1 LGKAERSSGIAFRTA
16 AARADRFG
24 RSTLFLYLQGM
35 PMTLTPQREPISD
48 GARRVARTA
57 VAAGLVAALCAA
69 GPIPLAYSADGPSP
83 NSTAPADGTVKSAN
97 AKLGSDDADLLA
109 EAKADGDKNV
119 TMMIATAPG
128 QTEQVAAKLDAV
140 KGGSVGRTYDK
151 LGYVRATVPTAK
163 ADSAIAAAAKLSS
176 VHGIDLREEI
186 PLDDP
191 SASGSAKPA
200 SATASYPA
208 PGRKTPAE
216 NPYNPSFE
224 TGAVDF
230 VRDHPKAD
238 GRGVTIGILDSGVDL
253 GHPALQKTTTGERK
267 IVDWVTATDP
277 IVDGDATWRPM
288 VTSVSGPAFTYGGRT
303 WTAPAGSY
311 QVSMFSEAATAGGD
325 AKGDANRDGDT
336 TDKWGVLYDA
346 AAGTVRVDLNN
357 NLDFSDDA
365 PMKPYKDGYQ
375 IGYFGTD
382 DPSTDVVERQ
392 PFVVQIRKDVP
403 MDPFGGDWVGKK
415 ADFVNI
421 GVIESEHGTHVAGIT
436 SANGLFGGRMNG
448 AAPGAKIVSSR
459 ACTWTG
465 GCTNVALTEGMID
478 LVVNRGVDI
487 VNMSIGSL
495 PALNDGNNARAEL
508 YTRLIDTY
516 GVQLVISAGNSGPGA
531 NTIGDPGL
539 ADKVISVGAG
549 ISRATWAAN
558 YGSAVEKKYAMMP
571 FSSRG
576 PREDGGFTPTLVA
589 PGAAIN
595 TTQTW
600 LPGAPVAE
608 AGYSLPA
615 GYSMLQGTS
624 MASPQATG
632 ASALLLSAAKQKG
645 IELEPADLRTALT
658 STAHHI
664 KGVQA
669 YEEGAGRIDIVD
681 AWDAIRDGASAHDYT
696 VKAPVDTAIDQAL
709 KTPGFGTG
717 LYDREGGLKAGD
729 KKTYDVTIT
738 RTSGTAKAVR
748 HDLRFENNAGDT
760 FRIVGSDEVE
770 LPLNQPVTVKVR
782 AHPRSAGLKSAILE
796 VDDPRTEGVDKQILT
811 TVVVSEPVK
820 YTYSASNTVQRN
832 STQSYFVTVPAGATS
847 LEVAIGGLKDKSQT
861 RFIAIHPYG
870 VPVDNT
876 STPNCYNNYL
886 DGNGCKPDA
895 RSYANPQAGVWE
907 IEVESR
913 RTSPLLDNPYK
924 LDVAVYGAVFD
935 PETVTV
941 PEAKVNAPA
950 AVSWKV
956 TNKLAAI
963 DGKPAGGPL
972 GSSKTARP
980 AIKEGETQTTTV
992 EVPAGA
998 KSLDVAI
1005 GNVSDATADLDL
1017 TVYDAS
1023 GAVVGQ
1029 SADGDSEE
1037 AVSVASPAAGT
1048 YTIEVAGYSVP
1059 SGSTAYDYRDVFF
1072 ASSLG
1077 TVSVDGSTPVKLGT
1091 GDSATVSA
1099 SVTAAAAAPAGRE
1112 FFGQVQLVNSRGTV
1126 AGIGNVKIEK
1136 VTP

>member
-1 LGKAERSSGIAFRTA
+1 
-16 AARADRFG
+16 
-24 RSTLFLYLQGM
+24 
-35 PMTLTPQREPISD
+35 MTLTPQHPPIS
-48 GARRVARTA
+48 GARRVARIA
-57 VAAGLVAALCAA
+57 VAAGLVAALSAA
-69 GPIPLAYSADGPSP
+69 GPIPMAFSAAADDAPAASDPGLKSADE
-83 NSTAPADGTVKSAN
+83 
-97 AKLGSDDADLLA
+97 KLGSDDADALA
-109 EAKADGDKNV
+109 EAKADGAKNITLMV
-119 TMMIATAPG
+119 ATAPG
-128 QTEQVAAKLDAV
+128 KTEQVAEELDAV
-140 KGGSVGRTYDK
+140 KGGLVGLTYDK

-176 VHGIDLREEI
+176 VHGIDVKQDI

-191 SASGSAKPA
+191 TPSADTAKGAA
-200 SATASYPA
+200 SKATKAYPA
-208 PGRKTPAE
+208 PSAKTPAE

-230 VRDHPKAD
+230 VEDHPKAD

-277 IVDGDATWRPM
+277 VSDGDATWRRM
-288 VTSVSGPAFTYGGRT
+288 TTAVSGPSFTFDGRT

-311 QVSMFSEAATAGGD
+311 QVNLFREAATTGGD

-336 TDKWGVLYDA
+336 TDTWGVLYDK

-357 NLDFSDDA
+357 NQDFGDDT

-375 IGYFGTD
+375 VGYFGTD
-382 DPSTDVVERQ
+382 NPSTDVAERQ
-392 PFVVQIRKDVP
+392 PFVVEIRKDVVF
-403 MDPFGGDWVGKK
+403 DAAGNK
-415 ADFVNI
+415 ADYVNI

-436 SANGLFGGRMNG
+436 AAKGLFGGRMNG
-448 AAPGAKIVSSR
+448 AAPGAKLVSSR

-487 VNMSIGSL
+487 VNMSIGGL

-539 ADKVISVGAG
+539 ADKVISVGAT
-549 ISRATWAAN
+549 ISKATWAAN

-576 PREDGGFTPTLVA
+576 PREDGGFTPTLSA

-600 LPGAPVAE
+600 LPGSPVAE
-608 AGYSLPA
+608 SGYTLPA

-632 ASALLLSAAKQKG
+632 ASALLLSAAKQKH
-645 IELEPADLRTALT
+645 LALTPATLRTALT
-658 STAHHI
+658 STAGHI

-669 YEEGAGRIDIVD
+669 YEEGAGLIDIVD
-681 AWDAIRDGASAHDYT
+681 AWDAIKDGATAHDYT
-696 VKAPVDTAIDQAL
+696 VKAPVDTAIDQLL
-709 KTPGFGTG
+709 KTPGYGTG
-717 LYDREGGLKAGD
+717 LYDREGGLKAGQ

-738 RTSGTAKAVR
+738 RTSGADKAIP
-748 HDLRFENNAGDT
+748 HELHFANNAGDT
-760 FRIVGSDEVE
+760 FRILGKDDVR
-770 LPLNQPVTVKVR
+770 LPLNQPVTVKVQ
-782 AHPRSAGLKSAILE
+782 AQPRSAGLKSAILE

-811 TVVVSEPVK
+811 TVVVSAPVK
-820 YTYSASNTVQRN
+820 YTYTASNTVQRN
-832 STQSYFVTVPAGATS
+832 STQSYFVTVPAGAKS

-876 STPNCYNNYL
+876 GTPYCYNNYL

-895 RSYANPQAGVWE
+895 RSYADPQAGVWE

-941 PEAKVNAPA
+941 PEAKVGTPA
-950 AVSWKV
+950 TASWKV
-956 TNKLAAI
+956 TNTLAAI
-963 DGKPAGGPL
+963 DGKLAGGPL
-972 GSSKTARP
+972 GSSKTTRP
-980 AIKEGETQTTTV
+980 TIAEGATQTTTV

-1005 GNVSDATADLDL
+1005 GNVSDVSADLDL

-1029 SADGDSEE
+1029 AADGDSEE

-1059 SGSTAYDYRDVFF
+1059 AGSTAYDYQDVFF
-1072 ASSLG
+1072 SSTLG
-1077 TVSVDGSTPVKLGT
+1077 TVTVSDAPVKLAT
-1091 GDSATVSA
+1091 GASTTVSG
-1099 SVTAAAAAPAGRE
+1099 SVTALAAAPAGRE
-1112 FFGQVQLVNSRGTV
+1112 FFGQVSLVNARGTV
-1126 AGIGNVKIEK
+1126 AGVGNVKIEK

>member
-1 LGKAERSSGIAFRTA
+1 MTSEPH
-16 AARADRFG
+16 RA
-24 RSTLFLYLQGM
+24 
-35 PMTLTPQREPISD
+35 PIS
-48 GARRVARTA
+48 GARRVARIA
-57 VAAGLVAALCAA
+57 FAAGLVAALSAA
-69 GPIPLAYSADGPSP
+69 GPMPLAFSAGHQPASAD
-83 NSTAPADGTVKSAN
+83 PAVKSAS
-97 AKLGSDDADLLA
+97 AKLGSEDADLLA
-109 EAKADGDKNV
+109 EAKADQAKNV

-128 QTEQVAAKLDAV
+128 QTEQVAKELDAV
-140 KGGSVGRTYDK
+140 KGGSVGRSDDR

-163 ADSAIAAAAKLSS
+163 ADSAIAAAEKLSS
-176 VHGIDLREEI
+176 VHAIDLRQEI
-186 PLDDP
+186 QLDDP
-191 SASGSAKPA
+191 TPSADTAEGSAG
-200 SATASYPA
+200 TGTVTYPA
-208 PGRKTPAE
+208 PNRHTPAE

-230 VRDHPKAD
+230 VREHPKAD
-238 GRGVTIGILDSGVDL
+238 GRGITIGILDSGVDL

-277 IVDGDATWRPM
+277 IVDGDQTWRPM
-288 VTSVSGPAFTYGGRT
+288 VSSVSGPAFTYGGQS
-303 WTAPAGSY
+303 WKAPAGSY
-311 QVSMFSEAATAGGD
+311 QISTFKESYTTGGD
-325 AKGDANRDGDT
+325 AAGDANRDGDT
-336 TDKWGVLYDA
+336 TDSWGVLYDA

-357 NLDFSDDA
+357 NNDFSDDE

-382 DPSTDVVERQ
+382 NPATDVVERQ

-403 MDPFGGDWVGKK
+403 MDPFGGSWVGKK

-436 SANGLFGGRMNG
+436 AANGLFGGRMNG

-487 VNMSIGSL
+487 VNMSIGGL

-549 ISRATWAAN
+549 ISKETWAAN
-558 YGSAVEKKYAMMP
+558 YGSQVEKKYQLMP

-600 LPGAPVAE
+600 LPGSPVAE

-632 ASALLLSAAKQKG
+632 ASALLLSAAEQKG
-645 IELEPADLRTALT
+645 IDLTPAKLRTALT
-658 STAHHI
+658 STADHI
-664 KGVQA
+664 KGAQA
-669 YEEGAGRIDIVD
+669 YEEGAGRINIVD
-681 AWDAIRDGASAHDYT
+681 AWDAIRDDATAHDYT
-696 VKAPVDTAIDQAL
+696 VKAPVDTAIDYAL

-729 KKTYDVTIT
+729 KKTYEITIT
-738 RTSGTAKAVR
+738 RTSGPDRAVR
-748 HDLRFENNAGDT
+748 HELHFENNYGST
-760 FRIVGSDEVE
+760 FRILGSDEVR
-770 LPLNQPVTVKVR
+770 LPLNQPVTVKVQ
-782 AHPRSAGLKSAILE
+782 AAAKSAGLKSAILE
-796 VDDPRTEGVDKQILT
+796 VDDPSTEGVDKQILT
-811 TVVVSEPVK
+811 TVVVSAPVE
-820 YTYSASNTVQRN
+820 YTYSASSAVQRN
-832 STQSYFVTVPAGATS
+832 SSRSYFVTVPEGAKS
-847 LEVAIGGLKDKSQT
+847 LEVAMGGLKDKSQT

-870 VPVDNT
+870 TPVDNT
-876 STPNCYNNYL
+876 STPYCYNNYL
-886 DGNGCKPDA
+886 NGNGCKPDVRA
-895 RSYANPQAGVWE
+895 YADPQAGVWE
-907 IEVESR
+907 IEVEAR

-924 LDVAVYGAVFD
+924 LDVTVLGAAFD
-935 PETVTV
+935 PQTVTV
-941 PEAKVNAPA
+941 PEAKVGTPA
-950 AVSWKV
+950 TASWKV
-956 TNKLAAI
+956 TNAYAAL
-963 DGKPAGGPL
+963 DGKLVGGPL
-972 GSSKTARP
+972 GSSKTSRP
-980 AIKEGETQTTTV
+980 SIKGGETQTSTV

-998 KSLDVAI
+998 TSLDVAI
-1005 GNVSDATADLDL
+1005 GNVSDTAADLDL

-1023 GAVVGQ
+1023 GKQVAQ

-1037 AVSVASPAAGT
+1037 AVHIASPAAGT
-1048 YTIEVAGYSVP
+1048 YTVRVVGYAVP

-1072 ASSLG
+1072 SPALG
-1077 TVSVDGSTPVKLGT
+1077 QVTVDGSAPVKLGT
-1091 GDSATVSA
+1091 GDSATVSGA
-1099 SVTAAAAAPAGRE
+1099 VTAAAAAPEGRE
-1112 FFGQVQLVNSRGTV
+1112 FFGQVQLVNARGTV
-1126 AGIGNVKIEK
+1126 AGVGSVKIEK

>member
-1 LGKAERSSGIAFRTA
+1 MTHTPERDPIPGHR
-16 AARADRFG
+16 R
-24 RSTLFLYLQGM
+24 
-35 PMTLTPQREPISD
+35 LTRI
-48 GARRVARTA
+48 GLA
-57 VAAGLVAALCAA
+57 VGVVAALCAT
-69 GPIPLAYSADGPSP
+69 GPIPLALAADTPP
-83 NSTAPADGTVKSAN
+83 ATAADPGVKSAQD
-97 AKLGSDDADLLA
+97 KLGSDDAELLA
-109 EAKADGDKNV
+109 EAKADGDKTV
-119 TMMIATAPG
+119 TMMVATAPG
-128 QTEQVAAKLDAV
+128 KTEQVAEELDAV

-176 VHGIDLREEI
+176 VHAIDLRQEI
-186 PLDDP
+186 ALDDP
-191 SASGSAKPA
+191 APNADTAK
-200 SATASYPA
+200 SATATTTYRG
-208 PGRKTPAE
+208 PGKDTPAE

-230 VRDHPKAD
+230 VDEHPKAD

-277 IVDGDATWRPM
+277 ILDSDATWRPM
-288 VTSVSGPAFTYGGRT
+288 VTSVSGPSFSYGGQT

-311 QVSMFSEAATAGGD
+311 GISTFKESATTGGD
-325 AKGDANRDGDT
+325 EKGDLDRDGDT
-336 TDKWGVLYDA
+336 TDSWGVLYDA
-346 AAGTVRVDLNN
+346 AAGTVTVDLNN
-357 NLDFSDDA
+357 NHDFTDDT

-375 IGYFGTD
+375 IGYFGAD
-382 DPSTDVVERQ
+382 DPKTDVVERV

-403 MDPFGGDWVGKK
+403 MDPYGGSWVGKK

-436 SANGLFGGRMNG
+436 SANGLFGGEMNG

-478 LVVNRGVDI
+478 LVTNRGVDI
-487 VNMSIGSL
+487 VNMSIGGL

-539 ADKVISVGAG
+539 ADKVISVGAA
-549 ISRATWAAN
+549 ISKQTWAAN
-558 YGSAVEKKYAMMP
+558 YGSQVEKRYAMMP

-645 IELEPADLRTALT
+645 IDLTPATLRTALT
-658 STAHHI
+658 STADHI

-669 YEEGAGRIDIVD
+669 YEEGAGRINIVG
-681 AWDAIRDGASAHDYT
+681 AWDAIRDDATSHDYT
-696 VKAPVDTAIDQAL
+696 VKAPVDTALDQAL
-709 KTPGFGTG
+709 KIPGYGTG
-717 LYDREGGLKAGD
+717 LYDREGGLKAGQ

-738 RTSGTAKAVR
+738 RTSGPDKAVW
-748 HDLRFENNAGDT
+748 HELHFANNAGDT
-760 FRIVGSDEVE
+760 FRILGDDVVR
-770 LPLNQPVTVKVR
+770 LPLNQPVTVKVQ
-782 AHPRSAGLKSAILE
+782 AAPRSEGIKSAILE

-811 TVVVSEPVK
+811 TVVVSAPVN
-820 YTYSASNTVQRN
+820 YTYSASGSVQRN
-832 STQSYFVTVPAGATS
+832 STQSYFLNVPAGAKS
-847 LEVAIGGLKDKSQT
+847 LEVAMSGLKDKSQT

-870 VPVDNT
+870 TPVDNT
-876 STPNCYNNYL
+876 GTPYCYNNYL
-886 DGNGCKPDA
+886 DGNGCKADV
-895 RSYANPQAGVWE
+895 RSYADPQAGVWE

-924 LDVAVYGAVFD
+924 LDVSVLGAAFD

-941 PEAKVNAPA
+941 PEAKVGTPA
-950 AVSWKV
+950 TASWKV
-956 TNKLAAI
+956 TNKYAAL
-963 DGKPAGGPL
+963 DGKLVGGPL
-972 GSSKTARP
+972 GSAKAARP
-980 AIKEGETQTTTV
+980 SIKEGETQTTTV
-992 EVPAGA
+992 DVPAGA

-1005 GNVSDATADLDL
+1005 GNVSDAAADLDL

-1023 GAVVGQ
+1023 GKQVAQ

-1037 AVSVASPAAGT
+1037 AVSVPSPAAGT
-1048 YTIEVAGYSVP
+1048 YTIEVVGYAVP
-1059 SGSTAYDYRDVFF
+1059 SGATDYDYRDVFF
-1072 ASSLG
+1072 ASTLG
-1077 TVSVDGSTPVKLGT
+1077 TVTVDDSTPVKLGT
-1091 GDSATVSA
+1091 GDSATVTGQ
-1099 SVTAAAAAPAGRE
+1099 VTAAAEAPAGRE
-1112 FFGQVQLVNSRGTV
+1112 FFGRLQLVNARGTV
-1126 AGIGNVKIEK
+1126 AGVGSVKIEK